1 MKRPCWRIGGGEV
14 LDPNQGTLIMGILN
28 ATPDSFSDGGRY
40 LSEGAAV
47 EQGLLLREEGA
58 DLVDVGGES
67 TRPGA
72 GEVDEAEELGRVVG
86 VVERLAGEGVR
97 VSINTSKPGVAQRCI
112 EAGAVAVNDVAAL
125 ESDGMAGL
133 CASAGVGVVL
143 MHMRGS
149 PRTMQIDPVYRDV
162 SGEVRGYLRMRTEA
176 AAAAG
181 VDPQAVAVDPGIG
194 FGKNLEHNLA
204 LLAGLADLASDG
216 APVLVGASRKA
227 FLGALTGR
235 PVGERDGVT
244 AVSSAVCALYGASIV
259 RVHDVAATRDALL
272 LADAIVRAGSKG
284 EDDVRNGYTAINRSP
299 AGCRQHRHGARGAGG

>member
-1 MKRPCWRIGGGEV
+1 M

-40 LSEGAAV
+40 LPEQAAV
-47 EQGLLLREEGA
+47 ERGLQLREEGA
-58 DLVDVGGES
+58 HLVDVGGES

-72 GEVDEAEELGRVVG
+72 EEVEEAEELRRVIGVVG
-86 VVERLAGEGVR
+86 RLAAEGVR

-112 EAGAVAVNDVAAL
+112 EAGAAAVNDVAAL

-143 MHMRGS
+143 MHMRGN
-149 PRTMQIDPVYRDV
+149 PRTMQIGPVYRDAA
-162 SGEVRGYLRMRTEA
+162 GEVRRYLRARKEA

-181 VDPQAVAVDPGIG
+181 VDAQAVAVDPGLG
-194 FGKNLEHNLA
+194 FGKNLNHNLA
-204 LLAGLADLASDG
+204 LLAGLPDLAAEG

-259 RVHDVAATRDALL
+259 RVHDAAATRDALL

-284 EDDVRNGYTAINRSP
+284 EEDG
-299 AGCRQHRHGARGAGG
+299 

>member
-1 MKRPCWRIGGGEV
+1 M
-14 LDPNQGTLIMGILN
+14 LDPNRGTLIMGILN

-40 LSEGAAV
+40 LSEKAAV
-47 EQGLLLREEGA
+47 EQGLLLREQGA
-58 DLVDVGGES
+58 DVVDVGGES

-72 GEVDEAEELGRVVG
+72 EEVGEAEELGRVIG
-86 VVERLAGEGVR
+86 VVERLSGEGVR
-97 VSINTSKPGVAQRCI
+97 VSINTSKPRVAERCI

-143 MHMRGS
+143 MHMRGN
-149 PRTMQIDPVYRDV
+149 PRTMQIDPVYRDAP
-162 SGEVRGYLRMRTEA
+162 GEVRGYLRMRMEA

-216 APVLVGASRKA
+216 PPVLVGASRKA

-244 AVSSAVCALYGASIV
+244 AVSSAICALYGASIV

-272 LADAIVRAGSKG
+272 LADAIVRAGSIG
-284 EDDVRNGYTAINRSP
+284 EDDGRNGCAAMNRA
-299 AGCRQHRHGARGAGG
+299 AGGNRQDRQDARGAGG

>member
-1 MKRPCWRIGGGEV
+1 
-14 LDPNQGTLIMGILN
+14 MGILN

-72 GEVDEAEELGRVVG
+72 EEVDEAEELGRVIG

-125 ESDGMAGL
+125 EPYGMAGL

-162 SGEVRGYLRMRTEA
+162 LGEVRGYLRMRTEA

-216 APVLVGASRKA
+216 PPVLVGASRKA

-272 LADAIVRAGSKG
+272 LADAIVRTGSKG
-284 EDDVRNGYTAINRSP
+284 EDDGRNGYAAINRP
-299 AGCRQHRHGARGAGG
+299 PVGNRQHARGAGG

>member
-14 LDPNQGTLIMGILN
+14 LDPNRGTLIMGILN

-40 LSEGAAV
+40 LAEEAAV
-47 EQGLLLREEGA
+47 ERGLLLREEGA
-58 DLVDVGGES
+58 DVVDVGGES

-72 GEVDEAEELGRVVG
+72 GEVDEAEELGRVIG

-143 MHMRGS
+143 MHMRGN

-162 SGEVRGYLRMRTEA
+162 LGEVRGYLRMRTAA

-181 VDPQAVAVDPGIG
+181 VDPQAVAVDPGLG

-216 APVLVGASRKA
+216 PPVLVGASRKA

-259 RVHDVAATRDALL
+259 RVHDVAATRDAVL
-272 LADAIVRAGSKG
+272 LADAIVRTGSTG
-284 EDDVRNGYTAINRSP
+284 EMTGETGTAADGP
-299 AGCRQHRHGARGAGG
+299 GGRQDRQDARGAGG